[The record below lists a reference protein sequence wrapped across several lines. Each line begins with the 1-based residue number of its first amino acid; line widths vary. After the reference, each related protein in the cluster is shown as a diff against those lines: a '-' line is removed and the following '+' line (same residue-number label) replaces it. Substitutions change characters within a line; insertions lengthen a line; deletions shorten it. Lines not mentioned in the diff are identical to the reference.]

1 MTPDERAALLVRLI
15 ESVGFRVHENNED
28 FYIYT
33 DGTKGPYGL
42 SPVNAEKLGK
52 ATLRAIAF
60 ERREH
65 EQELKELAFSHAGV
79 IPLDY
84 DAVEP

>member
-1 MTPDERAALLVRLI
+1 MTPDERVALLVRLI
-15 ESVGFRVHENNED
+15 ESVGFRVHENED
-28 FYIYT
+28 YYIYT
-33 DGTKGPYGL
+33 DGTKGPYSL
-42 SPVNAEKLGK
+42 SPINPEKLGK

-65 EQELKELAFSHAGV
+65 EQELKDLAFTNAGV
-79 IPLDY
+79 TPLDY